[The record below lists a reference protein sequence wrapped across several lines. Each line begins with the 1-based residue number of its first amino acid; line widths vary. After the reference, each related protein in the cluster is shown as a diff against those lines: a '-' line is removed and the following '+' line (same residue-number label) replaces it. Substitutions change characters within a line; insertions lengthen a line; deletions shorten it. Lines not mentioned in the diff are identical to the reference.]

1 MRLYTLQM
9 GKWRLA
15 QAKGFALIDTT
26 VRSGEL
32 AFAPTWEMVKASKA
46 GTLSPEA
53 YTEQYR
59 ALMLTSVRTHAKLWR
74 EISALDDV
82 ALLCYCPAGTFCHRH
97 LLAGYFEEYCIAT
110 HRPITL
116 MGELT
121 HETA

>member
-1 MRLYTLQM
+1 MNLYTLQM

-26 VRSGEL
+26 VRSGEQ

-46 GTLSPEA
+46 GVLSPED
-53 YTEQYR
+53 YTTQYR
-59 ALMLTSVRTHAKLWR
+59 ALMLASVRTHAKLWR
-74 EISALDDV
+74 DTASLEDV
-82 ALLCYCPAGTFCHRH
+82 VLLCYCPAGKFCHRH
-97 LLAGYFEEYCIAT
+97 LLAGYFEEYCLAT

-121 HETA
+121 DETA